1 MIDKKIKKYTVRLTK
16 DDSKAVLR
24 SYESIRK
31 VSIEQGDKPPS
42 LSQFM
47 AGLMLNGIPDID
59 EIKELS
65 YA

>member
-1 MIDKKIKKYTVRLTK
+1 MMDERMDKYTVRL
-16 DDSKAVLR
+16 SKVASKKVLR

-31 VSIEQGDKPPS
+31 VSIEQGNKPPS

-47 AGLMLNGIPDID
+47 AGLIFQSVTDQD
-59 EIKELS
+59 ETKEIS